1 MRVGFVSLRYRRFL
15 IAFLRGWLS
24 FDQRVIWDHDQVLA
38 HVEIGFGAHVAVNP
52 GTLRIEDV
60 LQLAADAFAD
70 NKADNCPIC
79 AIDEHVVDYAE
90 QSSASRDHLVTDDVG
105 HAWQVI
111 EFSQFLHRRSTHSH
125 CVWSD
130 RMHSG
135 SGNHPPF
142 STGCDNRFAMYDD
155 KTSYALAVTLHD
167 DLLDFAEPLCGFH
180 VDDSTSD

>member
-1 MRVGFVSLRYRRFL
+1 MRIGFVCLRCRRFL
-15 IAFLRGWLS
+15 IAFLRAGLS
-24 FDQRVIWDHDQVLA
+24 FDQRVIWYDDQLRA

-70 NKADNCPIC
+70 DKADNCPIC
-79 AIDEHVVDYAE
+79 AIDKHVVDYAE
-90 QSSASRDHLVTDDVG
+90 QSSALRDHLVTDDVR

-125 CVWSD
+125 CIRPD

-135 SGNHPPF
+135 CGNHPAL
-142 STGCDNRFAMYDD
+142 SCGSDNRFAMHDD
-155 KTSYALAVTLHD
+155 KTSHALAVTLHD
-167 DLLDFAEPLCGFH
+167 DFLNFPEPLRGFY
-180 VDDSTSD
+180 VNDSTSD